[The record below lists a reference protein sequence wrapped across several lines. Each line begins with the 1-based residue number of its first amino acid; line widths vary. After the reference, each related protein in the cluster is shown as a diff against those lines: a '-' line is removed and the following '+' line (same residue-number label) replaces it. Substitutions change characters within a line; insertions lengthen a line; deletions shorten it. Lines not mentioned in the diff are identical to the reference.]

1 MKNMKNL
8 FDIHCHILPEVDDG
22 AKTMDMALKMLQ
34 MEYKDGVRS
43 IILTPHFRREMFE
56 TSQEKIEQQ
65 FKILKAKTEE
75 KIGMDLR
82 LYLGCEFHA
91 NMSMVETLIKKERP
105 TMAGSDYVLTEFSGA
120 TDFAFARERVYEL
133 VTHGFIPIIAHVER
147 YPNIRKDMGNLETLR
162 EIGAYL
168 QVNAESILGEEGFAT
183 KRFCKKLMKNNM
195 LDFVGTDCHRT
206 NKRIPN
212 LGPCAEYMEKKMG
225 REYTERILI
234 HNPQKIIENI
244 G

>member
-1 MKNMKNL
+1 MKDMKNL

-56 TSQEKIEQQ
+56 TPQEKIERQ
-65 FKILKAKTEE
+65 FEILKKKAEE
-75 KIGMDLR
+75 KIGMDLH

-91 NMSMVETLIKKERP
+91 NMSMTETLLNKERP
-105 TMAGSDYVLTEFSGA
+105 TMADSDYVLTEFSG
-120 TDFAFARERVYEL
+120 TVDFEFARERVYAL

-147 YPNIRKDMGNLETLR
+147 YPNLRKDMGGLENLKEMGVR
-162 EIGAYL
+162 L
-168 QVNAESILGEEGFAT
+168 QINAGSILGEEGFAV
-183 KRFCKKLMKNNM
+183 KRFCRKLMKNNM

-206 NKRIPN
+206 NKRVPN
-212 LGPCAEYMEKKMG
+212 LGPCAEYMEKKKG
-225 REYTERILI
+225 RDYTERILI